1 MVHCSAMAKKRAPE
15 EEDEFQAA
23 FRVVAIATGEAAE
36 PPSPPK
42 KKDPR
47 AVQLGRRGGIA
58 SAKARAE
65 KIPPERRREIAQA
78 AARARWQKD
87 K

>member
-1 MVHCSAMAKKRAPE
+1 MAKKRAPE

-23 FRVVAIATGEAAE
+23 FRVVAIATGELPTPTPTPARKKNAA
-36 PPSPPK
+36 
-42 KKDPR
+42 
-47 AVQLGRRGGIA
+47 AVRLGRQGGIA

-65 KIPPERRREIAQA
+65 KISPERRHEIAKA
-78 AARARWQKD
+78 AAKARWEKL

>member
-1 MVHCSAMAKKRAPE
+1 MAKKKRE
-15 EEDEFQAA
+15 EPEDEFQAA
-23 FRVVAIATGEAAE
+23 FRVVAIATGQTAE
-36 PPSPPK
+36 PTAPPK
-42 KKDPR
+42 KKDAR

-78 AARARWQKD
+78 AARARWQKS